1 LVEFVSRVEQM
12 RNRVIEYRGRLLSHA
27 AVAAVLAG
35 TAAGCSADATRFH
48 DPLFTGS
55 TANQRQIISSGQPM
69 PPAIA
74 SSDGAVARSDLPPP
88 AGAVASGGVI
98 SGPPA
103 APPAQPVLAKGGSYG
118 WSATG
123 GEVITVGPGQSLET
137 LSIKYGVPVAEI
149 GKANQI
155 HSPADVHTGKVLVI
169 PVRVAL
175 APPAAPPAAPVHIA
189 KVMPAAAAASP
200 VAKVR
205 AGDTIHVVETGQT
218 LYSIARQYG
227 ARVDDVIALND
238 LKPGQGIRVGEKL
251 RIPAGG
257 APTAAVQAVAYAPEK
272 PSQALGAPPKALGKL
287 IIKNGKT
294 VGATPGGPAADAAP
308 AKPAAPAIP
317 AAPPQPVV
325 ADVPK
330 IAPAAA
336 AAPVGPAVAP
346 VQPASLSVDAGVDPP
361 SANGTSFRW
370 PVRGRIISAFG
381 SKPNG
386 EKNDGINLAVPEGT
400 SVKAAEAGTVI
411 YSGNELAGYGNLI
424 LIRHADGW
432 VTAYAHNSD
441 LVVKRGD
448 QVRRGQIIAH
458 AGMTGSVTAPQVHFE
473 LRRGAKP
480 VNPLDYLVAGA

>member
-1 LVEFVSRVEQM
+1 M
-12 RNRVIEYRGRLLSHA
+12 RNRVIEFRARLLSQA

-55 TANQRQIISSGQPM
+55 TENQHEIISSGQPM

-74 SSDGAVARSDLPPP
+74 RSDGAVAKADLPPP
-88 AGAVASGGVI
+88 AGAAAS
-98 SGPPA
+98 SGAIAGPGA

-123 GEVITVGPGQSLET
+123 GQVITVGPGQSLET

-149 GKANQI
+149 ARANQI
-155 HSPADVHTGKVLVI
+155 HSPADIHTGKVLVI

-175 APPAAPPAAPVHIA
+175 APAVAPVHLA
-189 KVMPAAAAASP
+189 KVMPAAAAAAAP
-200 VAKVR
+200 VAKVK

-227 ARVDDVIALND
+227 SRVDDIIALNG
-238 LKPGQGIRVGEKL
+238 LQAGHEIRVGEKL

-257 APTAAVQAVAYAPEK
+257 TPVARVQTAAYTPEK
-272 PSQALGAPPKALGKL
+272 PPQVLGAPPKPLGKL
-287 IIKNGKT
+287 ILKSGKT
-294 VGATPGGPAADAAP
+294 VGAVASDAVDAAP
-308 AKPAAPAIP
+308 AAPAASAAPAIP
-317 AAPPQPVV
+317 AQPAV

-330 IAPAAA
+330 VAPVAPAAPGAPA
-336 AAPVGPAVAP
+336 AVP
-346 VQPASLSVDAGVDPP
+346 VQTASLAADAGVDPP
-361 SANGTSFRW
+361 SANGTTFRW

-381 SKPNG
+381 SKPSG

-400 SVKAAEAGTVI
+400 SVKAAEVGTVI
-411 YSGNELAGYGNLI
+411 YSGNELAGYGNLV

-441 LVVKRGD
+441 LLVKRGD

-480 VNPLDYLVAGA
+480 VNPLDYLAGA